1 MLQIQ
6 VMKDDN
12 DAYKDSP
19 YLTSTRGRTPPLVTS
34 NFVVQDDGRWSFIY
48 HPLIHESI
56 CNKCCW
62 LFLIMIYPL
71 WNIQLFK
78 LAINLLTIYPLKSHN
93 VSKLVHSSCYKLI
106 KAPDLQ
112 YSLKAYGY
120 KKKNMEFI
128 HFSLLDAVP
137 FIQKFI
143 LILLTVDTY
152 FKTEKYSTVHNPIW

>member
-56 CNKCCW
+56 CSKCCW
-62 LFLIMIYPL
+62 RFLIMIYPL

-78 LAINLLTIYPLKSHN
+78 LAINLLTICPLKSHN
-93 VSKLVHSSCYKLI
+93 VSKLVQLV
-106 KAPDLQ
+106 LQ
-112 YSLKAYGY
+112 
-120 KKKNMEFI
+120 
-128 HFSLLDAVP
+128 
-137 FIQKFI
+137 
-143 LILLTVDTY
+143 VD
-152 FKTEKYSTVHNPIW
+152 KGP

>member
-1 MLQIQ
+1 
-6 VMKDDN
+6 MKDDN

-56 CNKCCW
+56 CCKCCW
-62 LFLIMIYPL
+62 RFLIMIDTL

-78 LAINLLTIYPLKSHN
+78 LAINLLTICLLKSHN
-93 VSKLVHSSCYKLI
+93 VSKLVHSSYYKLI

-120 KKKNMEFI
+120 KKKI
-128 HFSLLDAVP
+128 WSSYIFSLWMLYLSYKNLFWYCSQWILTLDWE
-137 FIQKFI
+137 IQYC
-143 LILLTVDTY
+143 T
-152 FKTEKYSTVHNPIW
+152 